1 MRPALRRR
9 TRFSRYSAQALPIL
23 PHGWRGGNRGRAR
36 GAGLKRLLSPR
47 VWPVLAIVTAAFA
60 LAAAIAVSRL
70 SADEVARDQPAIA
83 AASPVTRDGLR
94 LAPLPGWSAPP
105 TVPSLPGLGFT
116 APIVLKEP
124 ISGMMLM
131 VGLLPAMSRTLVPPD
146 LEEQLQAPLGRPDT
160 VVLEHGFEAYHY
172 PRVTL
177 RGTSSALDLYLIPT
191 TAGVVTAACVA
202 APGRDDGGA
211 PYYECWKNL
220 ATLRLLESGALR
232 LGSDAGFRQRLPAA
246 VAQIDAERATVR
258 PALASRIPA
267 EQAAGASRVAAAYER
282 AAAALLPLAPPSSSR
297 ARAILRELT
306 AAGSAYRDLVVP
318 LRVADPADYA
328 RGSADVRAHEL
339 RLEQLI
345 DDSGRD

>member
-1 MRPALRRR
+1 M
-9 TRFSRYSAQALPIL
+9 
-23 PHGWRGGNRGRAR
+23 
-36 GAGLKRLLSPR
+36 
-47 VWPVLAIVTAAFA
+47 WPVLAVATAAIA
-60 LAAAIAVSRL
+60 LAAAIAVPRL

-146 LEEQLQAPLGRPDT
+146 LEERLQAPLGRPDT

-177 RGTSSALDLYLIPT
+177 SGTSSALDLYLIPT

-232 LGSDAGFRQRLPAA
+232 LGSDAAFRQRLPAA

-258 PALASRIPA
+258 PASG
-267 EQAAGASRVAAAYER
+267 EQDPRRAGGRRVARGGGVRASGRRAPSPGAA
-282 AAAALLPLAPPSSSR
+282 
-297 ARAILRELT
+297 
-306 AAGSAYRDLVVP
+306 LVVP
-318 LRVADPADYA
+318 STSDPEGAHR
-328 RGSADVRAHEL
+328 RG
-339 RLEQLI
+339 
-345 DDSGRD
+345 

>member
-1 MRPALRRR
+1 MRPASGDALVSRGIGPGAADPAPWLEGGSPRPSPRRR
-9 TRFSRYSAQALPIL
+9 SQAAPVSSR
-23 PHGWRGGNRGRAR
+23 G
-36 GAGLKRLLSPR
+36 
-47 VWPVLAIVTAAFA
+47 PVLAVATAAIA
-60 LAAAIAVSRL
+60 LAAAIAVPRL

-124 ISGMMLM
+124 ISGMMLI

-146 LEEQLQAPLGRPDT
+146 LEERLQAPLGRPDT

-177 RGTSSALDLYLIPT
+177 SGTSSALDLYLIPT
-191 TAGVVTAACVA
+191 TAGVVTAA
-202 APGRDDGGA
+202 RGA
-211 PYYECWKNL
+211 PA
-220 ATLRLLESGALR
+220 ATTVERRTTSAGRTSRRCDCSRVAR
-232 LGSDAGFRQRLPAA
+232 CGSDPTRRSVKRLPGSRSA
-246 VAQIDAERATVR
+246 DRRRARQSTA
-258 PALASRIPA
+258 ALASRIPA

-306 AAGSAYRDLVVP
+306 AAGSAYRALVVP
-318 LRVADPADYA
+318 LRVADPADYE

-345 DDSGRD
+345 EDSGRD